1 MRRRGNM
8 FRWLTLFAGIS
19 AWYATREAVRRRDT
33 RRRLERTEVTRWEGE
48 GGAAADTSPPPA
60 AF

>member
-1 MRRRGNM
+1 MRRRGSM

-33 RRRLERTEVTRWEGE
+33 QRRLERTEVTRWEDE
-48 GGAAADTSPPPA
+48 GGAAPDASRRPA
-60 AF
+60 AS

>member
-1 MRRRGNM
+1 MRRGSM

-33 RRRLERTEVTRWEGE
+33 RRRLEATETTRWEGE
-48 GGAAADTSPPPA
+48 GGATVGGSQSPT

>member
-1 MRRRGNM
+1 M

-48 GGAAADTSPPPA
+48 GGAAPDASPPPA

>member
-1 MRRRGNM
+1 M

-33 RRRLERTEVTRWEGE
+33 RRKLEHSEMTRWEGE
-48 GGAAADTSPPPA
+48 GGAAPAPSQPPA